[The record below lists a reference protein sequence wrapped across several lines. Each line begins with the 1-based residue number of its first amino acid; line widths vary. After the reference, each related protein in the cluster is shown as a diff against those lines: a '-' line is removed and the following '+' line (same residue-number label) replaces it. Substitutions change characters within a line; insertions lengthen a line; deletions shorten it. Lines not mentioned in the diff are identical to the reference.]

1 MTVATDKIRVST
13 YLDPSLKKQAEKL
26 AKSQKRS
33 FSNLLEVL
41 LEEAVTQAI
50 EKGVIGD
57 DPKNTP

>member
-13 YLDPSLKKQAEKL
+13 YVDPFLKAQAEKL

-41 LEEAVTQAI
+41 LEQAVADAV
-50 EKGVIGD
+50 EKGVIGND
-57 DPKNTP
+57 